1 MSTYN
6 ITYRRYRHRK
16 DSVLTAN
23 RSATLTKSWN
33 DHFLHIQIIHTDCN
47 GKNVHNGIH
56 RSYFVKMH
64 HIFRYIMGFR
74 LRMGQN
80 GKDFFRIGSRT
91 VCHICMVNDLHDLIK
106 ATVFVV
112 MVTVVGMHRFC
123 MYMMFMRMGV
133 LMSFQGFM
141 TMLMMMLLMSMTVR
155 MSMEIFHIMVV
166 ILMFLIQQ
174 YIKITGIDPGFY
186 HTADLYVEAFYRKAF
201 KSSLQFF
208 LICAKIQKCRNCHI
222 SADPGGTLQI

>member
-1 MSTYN
+1 MLAT
-6 ITYRRYRHRK
+6 
-16 DSVLTAN
+16 DG
-23 RSATLTKSWN
+23 SASLAKSRN

-47 GKNVHNGIH
+47 GKNIHNGIH
-56 RSYFVKMH
+56 RSYFVKMY
-64 HIFRYIMGFR
+64 HIFRYVMGFR
-74 LRMGQN
+74 LRMGQD
-80 GKDFFRIGSRT
+80 GKDFFRIGSRA

-106 ATVFVV
+106 ATVFMM
-112 MVTVVGMHRFC
+112 MVPMMGMHCFC
-123 MYMMFMRMGV
+123 MCMTVLVGFLYIIMRMGM